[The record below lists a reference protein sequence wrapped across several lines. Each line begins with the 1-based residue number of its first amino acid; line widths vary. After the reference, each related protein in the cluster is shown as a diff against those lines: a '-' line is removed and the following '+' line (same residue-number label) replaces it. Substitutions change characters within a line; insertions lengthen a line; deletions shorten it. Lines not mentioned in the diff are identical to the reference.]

1 MSDRFFSSPCPLGDA
16 GESAVLDRARA
27 VFEAEIAGLAAVR
40 DGLGAEFEALVRLAL
55 EALERGGKLV
65 CAGVGK
71 SGHIG
76 QKLAATLASTGSR
89 AAFLHPVEAMHGDLG
104 ILAERD
110 ILLALSY
117 SGETDEL
124 LALLPAVKRLGA
136 RVVAITG
143 EPASRLAQWADLT
156 VPMPVPREAC
166 PFNLAPTV
174 STTALLAL
182 GDALAM
188 VLLECRRFAL
198 DDYAKL
204 HPAGAIGR
212 SICLGVADLMR
223 QGDGFP
229 AVAPDR
235 SVRDVLLAMTR
246 ARSGSVAIV
255 AADQTLL
262 GIFTDGDFRRHIM
275 DNPNLLDCE
284 IQTVMTPNP
293 ITVNQ
298 RALAVELV
306 RILEQRKIDDII
318 VVDDDNRA
326 VGLVDIQDLP
336 RFKLM

>member
-1 MSDRFFSSPCPLGDA
+1 MSDRFFSRPA
-16 GESAVLDRARA
+16 GAGSDKPSAVLDRARA
-27 VFEAEIAGLAAVR
+27 VFDAEILGLESVR
-40 DGLGAEFEALVRLAL
+40 DGLGAAFEELVRLAL
-55 EALERGGKLV
+55 DTLEHRGKLV

-76 QKLAATLASTGSR
+76 QKLAATLSSTGSR

-104 ILAERD
+104 ILAEPD

-124 LALLPAVKRLGA
+124 LAVLPAVKRLGA
-136 RVVAITG
+136 KIVAITG
-143 EPASRLAQWADLT
+143 DPASRLAKWADLV

-188 VLLECRRFAL
+188 VLLECRRFEL

-212 SICLGVADLMR
+212 SICLGVADIMR
-223 QGDGFP
+223 RDEAFP
-229 AVAPDR
+229 TVAPGCP
-235 SVRDVLLAMTR
+235 VREVLMAMTR
-246 ARSGSVAIV
+246 ARSGSVAVV
-255 AADQTLL
+255 ADDRTLL
-262 GIFTDGDFRRHIM
+262 GIFTDGDFRRHIVA
-275 DNPNLLDCE
+275 NPQLLDCA
-284 IQTVMTPNP
+284 IQTVMTANP
-293 ITVNQ
+293 ITVN
-298 RALAVELV
+298 RNALAVELV
-306 RILEQRKIDDII
+306 RILEHRKIDDII
-318 VVDDDNRA
+318 VVDDENHA

-336 RFKLM
+336 RFKVM

>member
-1 MSDRFFSSPCPLGDA
+1 MSDRFFSSPGSA
-16 GESAVLDRARA
+16 GHGSAPAVLDRARA
-27 VFEAEIAGLAAVR
+27 VFDAEILGLQAVR
-40 DGLGAEFEALVRLAL
+40 DGLGAEFEELVKLAL
-55 EALERGGKLV
+55 DTLEHEGKLV
-65 CAGVGK
+65 CVGIGK

-76 QKLAATLASTGSR
+76 QKLAATLSSTGSR

-104 ILAERD
+104 ILMKQD
-110 ILLALSY
+110 IVLAMSY

-124 LALLPAVKRLGA
+124 LAVLPAVKRLGA
-136 RVVAITG
+136 KIVAICGDPT
-143 EPASRLAQWADLT
+143 SRLAKWADLT

-188 VLLECRRFAL
+188 VLLDCHRFRL

-212 SICLGVADLMR
+212 SICLGVADIMR
-223 QGDGFP
+223 QDEAFP
-229 AVAPDR
+229 TVPPDCP
-235 SVRDVLLAMTR
+235 VREVLLAMTR
-246 ARSGSVAIV
+246 ARSGSVAVV
-255 AADQTLL
+255 AADRTLL
-262 GIFTDGDFRRHIM
+262 GIFTDGDFRRHITE
-275 DNPNLLDCE
+275 NPKLLDCE
-284 IQTVMTPNP
+284 IQTVMTANP
-293 ITVNQ
+293 ITVN
-298 RALAVELV
+298 RNALAVELV

-336 RFKLM
+336 RFKVM